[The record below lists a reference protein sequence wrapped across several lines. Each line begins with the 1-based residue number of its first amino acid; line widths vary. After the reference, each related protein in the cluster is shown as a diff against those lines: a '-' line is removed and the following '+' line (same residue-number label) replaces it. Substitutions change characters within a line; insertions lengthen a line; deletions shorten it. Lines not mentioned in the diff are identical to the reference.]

1 MSDTAT
7 PALHRES
14 DTLYRQI
21 AEIWR
26 EKIVTGEYKP
36 GDALPSERDISES
49 LGVSRIPVREAM
61 KSLEYLGIVKQVRG
75 KGVFVQKTDPGEV
88 LAKIG
93 PFLAPPDAAT
103 LSELFDLRIL
113 FEGYAAELAAK
124 NRTDADLKTL
134 QASLDLL
141 NASIRDE
148 KSAEEASHR
157 FPHQG
162 NRRGTG
168 NRPPHSL
175 WHFSRGASLKRPR
188 RLTLWSPE
196 RREESLTFHQAIF
209 DAIRDQRADDARN
222 LMQRHLANAK
232 QRLTER
238 EKTLGAAE

>member
-1 MSDTAT
+1 
-7 PALHRES
+7 
-14 DTLYRQI
+14 
-21 AEIWR
+21 
-26 EKIVTGEYKP
+26 
-36 GDALPSERDISES
+36 
-49 LGVSRIPVREAM
+49 M

-93 PFLAPPDAAT
+93 PFLAPPDSAT

-124 NRTDADLKTL
+124 NRTESDLKTL

-141 NASIRDE
+141 NDSITDE

-157 FPHQG
+157 FHQEIAVMAG
-162 NRRGTG
+162 NRLLII
-168 NRPPHSL
+168 L
-175 WHFSRGASLKRPR
+175 WHFFAELLEASR

-209 DAIRDQRADDARN
+209 DAIRDQRADDARS

-232 QRLTER
+232 LRLTER